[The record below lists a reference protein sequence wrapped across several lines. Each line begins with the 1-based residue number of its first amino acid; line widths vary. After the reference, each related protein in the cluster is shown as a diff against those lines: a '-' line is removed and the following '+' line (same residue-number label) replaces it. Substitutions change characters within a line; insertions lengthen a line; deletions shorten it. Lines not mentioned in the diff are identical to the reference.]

1 MANEITIKNTTVVK
15 EIYKIKGP
23 GGPAND
29 NLRE

>member
-23 GGPAND
+23 GVGND